1 MSACTMTHAPIDL
14 LRLASRVGGWMESS
28 GSASDV
34 ALSCRVRLARNIE
47 GAPFVHKLPPQQA
60 AEICAHLRELLL
72 ARRFEGE
79 TQWAEM
85 ASVSPLL
92 RLVLRERHL
101 VSRDLAPGEEG
112 ETALPGRAVAFA
124 PSETVSVMV
133 NEEDHLRIQTM
144 GRGMDLEDC
153 LRRAQELDRSLEAD
167 VAYACT
173 RELGYLTGCPTNV
186 GTGMRASVM
195 LHLPALALCKSEL
208 EKVFTA
214 AARTGLAV
222 RGLHGEG
229 SRAAGDFFQV
239 SNQTTLGSSEE
250 QLIDEL
256 RAIVVAIVE
265 FERKVRRT
273 LLREQRSALQ
283 DRVARALGLLR
294 SARALQ
300 TEVALAHMS
309 TLRLG
314 VACGL
319 VDQPGA
325 DLLTELG
332 LQVHKGHLQVL
343 VQGDGVL
350 LDPSER
356 DRARAQFL
364 RKRLGT
370 K

>member
-1 MSACTMTHAPIDL
+1 MAHAPIDL
-14 LRLASRVGGWMESS
+14 LRLASRTGEWMNPS
-28 GSASDV
+28 GDAADV
-34 ALSCRVRLARNIE
+34 ALSCRVRLARNIQ

-60 AEICAHLRELLL
+60 LEICAHMRELLV

-85 ASVSPLL
+85 SAVSPLL

-124 PSETVSVMV
+124 PSETISVMV
-133 NEEDHLRIQTM
+133 NEEDHVRLQAM
-144 GRGMDLEDC
+144 GRGMALGDC

-167 VAYACT
+167 VAFAAT
-173 RELGYLTGCPTNV
+173 RELGYLTGCPTNT

-229 SRAAGDFFQV
+229 SRAVGDFFQI

-250 QLIDEL
+250 QLIEEL
-256 RAIVVAIVE
+256 RSIVVAIVD
-265 FERKVRRT
+265 FERQVRRT
-273 LLREQRSALQ
+273 LLREQRTALL
-283 DRVARALGLLR
+283 DRVSRAMGLLR
-294 SARALQ
+294 TARALQ

-319 VDQPGA
+319 VDQPGV
-325 DLLTELG
+325 DLLNELG

-343 VQGDGVL
+343 VQGEGTL

-356 DRARAQFL
+356 DRARAQYL
-364 RKRLGT
+364 RRRLAPR
-370 K
+370 